1 MGVSYPATPKIY
13 NLAPKIAPNV
23 PNSERTHPPATSG
36 IVYMYL
42 LVPPTPAQQPRPP
55 TLPRPL
61 IRHPRHTNK
70 PTRLPKRPY
79 YLVFESPV
87 WSGFLVPQGLNRNRN
102 RSTFVPEVKKTG
114 PDRKKTE
121 NRG

>member
-1 MGVSYPATPKIY
+1 MTTTRTSFPKGGGRMD
-13 NLAPKIAPNV
+13 LASVLLIQIRSLV
-23 PNSERTHPPATSG
+23 LISDSSG
-36 IVYMYL
+36 
-42 LVPPTPAQQPRPP
+42 
-55 TLPRPL
+55 
-61 IRHPRHTNK
+61 
-70 PTRLPKRPY
+70 
-79 YLVFESPV
+79 LVFESPV